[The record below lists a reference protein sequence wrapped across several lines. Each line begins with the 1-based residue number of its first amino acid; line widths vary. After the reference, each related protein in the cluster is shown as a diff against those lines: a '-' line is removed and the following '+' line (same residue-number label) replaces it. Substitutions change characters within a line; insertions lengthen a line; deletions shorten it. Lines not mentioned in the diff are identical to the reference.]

1 MALVIPLAMHAQTCE
16 ISYSLIDSYGDGWNG
31 AAINVLN
38 VATNE
43 IIASWTISSGNNTA
57 SGTLSVSNGQ
67 IIRFEW
73 TRGSYDDECS
83 YIVYGVNGELIL
95 NDPVKFNAPI
105 TKDETENFE
114 DFIKEWSD
122 EKEID
127 YTPSKKVI
135 KGLF

>member
-1 MALVIPLAMHAQTCE
+1 MAPEYKQYCTYCRAVGKHSAGLQRVTMILGRLWPEC
-16 ISYSLIDSYGDGWNG
+16 IDDKGI
-31 AAINVLN
+31 AH
-38 VATNE
+38 
-43 IIASWTISSGNNTA
+43 IIIENR
-57 SGTLSVSNGQ
+57 V
-67 IIRFEW
+67 
-73 TRGSYDDECS
+73 DE
-83 YIVYGVNGELIL
+83 VNGELIL